1 MRQKLREIIKSW
13 WISPLPVIYPRQT
26 DLTDFFD
33 TKLKKTLAVV
43 GFRRVG
49 KTFSLL
55 DFAKKYGQ
63 TKCVYF
69 NFEDDRLPK
78 TIETLTAA
86 ADAVTELYGQ
96 RRTVFL
102 MDEIQEIP
110 DWSRWVRRMN
120 ETTPHRV
127 IISGS
132 SSRLT
137 SAELP
142 TELRGQTITIPM
154 FPLTWP
160 EYLKFRRLDQ
170 KTLPAAVVSGH
181 LHQFLTYGGLPEIVL
196 AEEGLKPHILT
207 DYYRSFV
214 DHDIVERH
222 KLRRREA
229 FTDLLRLLPGTRAF
243 TYSKLANT
251 LKSLGH
257 TATKDTVIRYLNWV
271 GQTYFFSYL
280 DTYHAS
286 IRQRLQSPKKAYL
299 IDNYFT
305 SFYGSPGSENIGHL
319 MEQAVFHQLQLLCAR
334 NPSYQLYYWKDFSNH
349 EVDFV
354 LTKNQTVRE
363 LVQVSYSGKRHEI
376 AAREIAGLVKA
387 ARRFGIS
394 QTTLVTW
401 DYSGGMTVKGV
412 SIVCR
417 PLADWLTDTP
427 SMKHQLSQN
436 HS

>member
-1 MRQKLREIIKSW
+1 MRQKLQEIIKSW
-13 WISPLPVIYPRQT
+13 WISPLPVIYPRQI
-26 DLTDFFD
+26 DLTDFFNQ
-33 TKLKKTLAVV
+33 KLKKTLAVV

-55 DFAKKYGQ
+55 DFAKKHGQ
-63 TKCVYF
+63 AKCVYF

-78 TIETLTAA
+78 ITETLMAVT
-86 ADAVTELYGQ
+86 DAVAELRGQ
-96 RRTVFL
+96 SSMVFL

-132 SSRLT
+132 SSRL
-137 SAELP
+137 SSSELP

-160 EYLKFRRLDQ
+160 EYLKFCRLDQ
-170 KTLPAAVVSGH
+170 KVLPVAVVSGH
-181 LHQFLTYGGLPEIVL
+181 LQTFLRYGGLPEIVL
-196 AEEGLKPHILT
+196 ADEGLKPHILT

-222 KLRRREA
+222 RLRQREA

-257 TATKDTVIRYLNWV
+257 TATKDTVIRYLNWA

-280 DTYHAS
+280 DVYHTSAVK
-286 IRQRLQSPKKAYL
+286 RLQSPKKAYL

-305 SFYGSPGSENIGHL
+305 LFYGSTGSENIGHL
-319 MEQAVFHQLQLLCAR
+319 MEQAVFHQLQIFCAR
-334 NPSYQLYYWKDFSNH
+334 NPSYQLYYWKDFSQH

-354 LTKNQTVRE
+354 LTGNQAVRE
-363 LVQVSYSGKRHEI
+363 LIQVSYASKKHEI
-376 AAREIAGLVKA
+376 ADREIDGLVKA

-412 SIVCR
+412 TIVCR
-417 PLADWLTDTP
+417 PLNDWLMAA
-427 SMKHQLSQN
+427 SEKM
-436 HS
+436 